1 MNLRRFRNGLIDH
14 YKHRYITYPEA
25 LLSLYRTRKNRY
37 TKLSTSELKLH
48 KSSDTI
54 FILGSG
60 PSLNSLSLEQINH
73 IKKHDSFGIN
83 YSFFKRE
90 IIPTFHHFGWHKGRY
105 NRWKVL
111 FSPFR
116 ERYKDVV
123 VMMHT
128 KALYSRLVHPRFI
141 PILFPIDPII
151 FIYNI
156 PESIILTEERMIT
169 DEEFNKSLLYR
180 GSLSLALDLVVRMG
194 YKKIVLLGVDLDTNE
209 HFWYQYSDMKSDR
222 IMQEKAYKKKNLES
236 LFESQFTKPNKM
248 LSFDKYLFYLSRYL
262 KKVRGTSLYCG
273 FNNRILSDFLPSYFT
288 LIYFSLNDI
297 NIRLVVNML
306 KASIN

>member
-90 IIPTFHHFGWHKGRY
+90 IIPTYHSFGWHKGRY

-151 FIYNI
+151 FLYTI
-156 PESIILTEERMIT
+156 PESIILKEERMIT

-194 YKKIVLLGVDLDTNE
+194 YIRIVLLGVDLDTNK
-209 HFWYQYSDMKSDR
+209 HFWYQYSEMQPDK
-222 IMQEKAYKKKNLES
+222 IMHEEAYKNMNSES
-236 LFESQFTKPNKM
+236 RFESQITKPNKM
-248 LSFDKYLFYLSRYL
+248 LSFDKYLFYISRDL
-262 KKVRGTSLYCG
+262 KKVRGISLYSG

-288 LIYFSLNDI
+288 LIYFSLN
-297 NIRLVVNML
+297 NIEFRLVLNTL
-306 KASIN
+306 IASIN

>member
-105 NRWKVL
+105 HRWKVL
-111 FSPFR
+111 FPPFSKS
-116 ERYKDVV
+116 YKDVV
-123 VMMHT
+123 IMMHT
-128 KALYSRLVHPRFI
+128 KSLYSRLIHPRFT
-141 PILFPIDPII
+141 PSLFPINPII
-151 FIYNI
+151 FLYNI
-156 PESIILTEERMIT
+156 PESIILTEERKIT
-169 DEEFNKSLLYR
+169 DEEFNNSLLYR
-180 GSLSLALDLVVRMG
+180 GSLSLSLDIVVNLG
-194 YKKIVLLGVDLDTNE
+194 YKNIVLLGVDLDTNE
-209 HFWYQYSDMKSDR
+209 HFWYQNSEMYSDK
-222 IMQEKAYKKKNLES
+222 IMQEKAYEKMNLKS
-236 LFESQFTKPNKM
+236 GFESQFTKPNKM
-248 LSFDKYLFYLSRYL
+248 ISFDKYLFYLSRYL
-262 KKVRGTSLYCG
+262 KKVKGISLYNS
-273 FNNRILSDFLPSYFT
+273 FNNRILSNFLPSYF
-288 LIYFSLNDI
+288 N
-297 NIRLVVNML
+297 
-306 KASIN
+306 